1 MPAGSKWC
9 TTRPDL
15 LTVPTVDLWRIHDR
29 TYAASAANPRS
40 KARLALRGTHAM
52 LYAAD
57 SLAGALWET
66 LLRHSQIQPGRI
78 AEFDLSRLDGQVAS
92 RIRLRRDDLPLLEL
106 GRPGLL
112 ALFPDGNGP
121 EVQAVNRL
129 LATPKH
135 RGTHAEARRLFQDLQ
150 AVGVSDMPVLSW
162 PSRQFPRST
171 VYLAYEPPM
180 DDTWWEEL
188 GDPIALDDPDT
199 GHKLLQRE
207 LAAHGFTWKPI
218 SSAATEPS
226 DDTA

>member
-9 TTRPDL
+9 AGYPDL

-40 KARLALRGTHAM
+40 KARWALRDTHAM

-66 LLRHSQIQPGRI
+66 LLRYSQIRPGRV

-92 RIRLRRDDLPLLEL
+92 RIRLRRADLPLLEL

-112 ALFPDGNGP
+112 SLFPDGDGP

-129 LATPKH
+129 LTTPKH

-207 LAAHGFTWKPI
+207 LADHGFTWKPI
-218 SSAATEPS
+218 SSDATEPS
-226 DDTA
+226 NDTA